1 MSPKKAV
8 SDELLARLHGKGS
21 MSEVL
26 RIERQRLMEQAA
38 DDMRMQLGTSAS
50 AASAAA
56 LAPIPVTAAAGHPD
70 ARPAPAPDTV
80 REGLSRFSR
89 FVGEDLSEFSDTMVH
104 TEQTISTAAEWPKD
118 PYYADVHNTLPFSLQ
133 RQLLSAIC
141 SLTLGYESFSCRITL
156 ELLSTA
162 SGIRNSKTLRKW
174 LADLQKRHYIR
185 YIPIHGDL
193 RGSIIE
199 ITPPEEV
206 RGAIER
212 TWRNHRRKA

>member
-8 SDELLARLHGKGS
+8 SEALFARLHGKGS

-38 DDMRMQLGTSAS
+38 DDMRVQLGSSAS
-50 AASAAA
+50 AAVA
-56 LAPIPVTAAAGHPD
+56 LAPSPLPAAAGHPD
-70 ARPAPAPDTV
+70 AQQPPAPDTV

-104 TEQTISTAAEWPKD
+104 TEQTVSAATEWPKD

-133 RQLLSAIC
+133 RQLLSTIC

-156 ELLSTA
+156 ELLSKA

-174 LADLQKRHYIR
+174 LADLQKRHSIR

-212 TWRNHRRKA
+212 TWRNHRRKV